1 MIIEEALA
9 KLDDIERRL
18 IWLRFYEQRSQS
30 EIADEIGTSQM
41 QVSRLLSRLMIKMR
55 MIIGLPDTLPAAS

>member
-1 MIIEEALA
+1 MIVEEALA
-9 KLDDIERRL
+9 KLDEVERRL